1 MEESRVV
8 KKGEVFW
15 ADLGENEGHV
25 QSGRRPVL
33 VLGNDTANRFSGVV
47 TILPISGRVEKLN
60 SIPTHIK
67 LNSALRCE
75 CIVLPEQIRTIAKEQ
90 LVSGCIYR
98 LTDDEQ
104 SKVDQA
110 LIKQLGLS

>member
-1 MEESRVV
+1 MEQTKTV

-47 TILPISGRVEKLN
+47 TVLPISARIEKLHAIPTHVKLN
-60 SIPTHIK
+60 SVLKTD
-67 LNSALRCE
+67 S
-75 CIVLPEQIRTIAKEQ
+75 IVLPEQIRTISKEQ

-98 LTDDEQ
+98 LT
-104 SKVDQA
+104 A
-110 LIKQLGLS
+110 LNRTQLTKPC